1 MTNAPL
7 WVLIASAVGASGLV
21 AGIIGLISIVYQ
33 ARTAQPKNSAETA
46 SVRVDSQE
54 KIIQRHEK
62 DAERAWARAQ
72 AAELK
77 ADQLE
82 VKVDQ
87 MQAELKQMRRM
98 WQESRRREGI
108 LAAHNQA
115 LAAWCDR
122 FIATQPPGLPH
133 PPKLQDFER
142 AAT

>member
-33 ARTAQPKNSAETA
+33 ARTAQPKNSAETT
-46 SVRVDSQE
+46 SVTIDSQE
-54 KIIQRHEK
+54 KVIARHER

-82 VKVDQ
+82 VKVDE
-87 MQAELKQMRRM
+87 MAAEMKQLRRM

-108 LAAHNQA
+108 LATHNQA
-115 LAAWCDR
+115 LAAWCDQ
-122 FIATQPPGLPH
+122 FVASQPPGLPH
-133 PPKLQDFER
+133 PPQLRDFER
-142 AAT
+142 SAP